1 MALVFG
7 TFQWLPWLVY
17 VLVTVLYEAAVLT
30 RFSRAGWWRS
40 LSVSVGANFATG
52 IFGTA
57 FSSGIFGYVI
67 YSVGAKNRCEP
78 NPLVH
83 AVVSLTVG
91 GVLSA
96 LIEAPLWKS
105 LANRPAWKASLL
117 THLVGVPVA
126 LAILLFP
133 DRPYEGLES
142 QAHFRR
148 QYARKDAVRGLNE
161 ALGQAEE
168 RGKPFL
174 APRDWIALLAV
185 AKLDGADLRAAGFQ
199 PHFGRFD
206 TGEAGRE
213 PAEWNP
219 ALVGKDLLKLERPV
233 WLVRWGA
240 SRYPEGIVWEGGF
253 KYVPNLRG
261 WEENRRRDPSGEA
274 R

>member
-1 MALVFG
+1 MALAFG
-7 TFQWLPWLVY
+7 TFQWGPWLAY
-17 VLVTVLYEAAVLT
+17 VVVTVLYEAAVLA
-30 RFSRAGWWRS
+30 RWSRAGWWKS
-40 LSVSVGANFATG
+40 LGVSVGANFVTG

-57 FSSGIFGYVI
+57 FVSGIFGYTI
-67 YSVGAKNRCEP
+67 YSVGAKSRYEP

-83 AVVSLTVG
+83 AVVSLLVG
-91 GVLSA
+91 GVFSA
-96 LIEAPLWKS
+96 LIEALFWKQ

-117 THLVGVPVA
+117 THLVGIPLA
-126 LAILLFP
+126 LAILLLP
-133 DRPYEGLES
+133 ERPYTGLES
-142 QAHFRR
+142 QASFRR
-148 QYARKDAVRGLNE
+148 HYVRKDATRALNE

-168 RGKPFL
+168 HGKPFL
-174 APRDWIALLAV
+174 APRDWNALLAD
-185 AKLDGADLRAAGFQ
+185 AKLDGTDLRAAGFS

-240 SRYPEGIVWEGGF
+240 STYPEGIVWEGGF

-261 WEENRRRDPSGEA
+261 WEENRRRDASGKA